1 MTNERTD
8 MLASGNDKLGSAL
21 HNGAWTRWRI
31 SFRVMRHRRFLRG
44 VQIAQFILLMS
55 GLIWLILRGTE
66 QMGYNWQWYRVPPYL
81 FELQDGQ
88 IAWGTLAR
96 GLLKTVEISVYGLF
110 LATFVGLCIAL
121 LRLSKS
127 TLGLYFARGYL
138 ELIRNTPL
146 LVQIYLFY
154 FIVAPVYGIDRFWAG
169 VLCLALFEGAYASEI
184 FRSGILAVDLGQW
197 DASYSLGMPRY
208 YAYRLVILPQ
218 AVRAMLPPLA
228 GVAISLVKDSA
239 ILSIIAISELTSAA
253 RDAVSESFMSFE
265 IWFTAAALYLALTM
279 TLSLFA
285 TYLERRMRFHQ

>member
-1 MTNERTD
+1 MINERTD
-8 MLASGNDKLGSAL
+8 MLASGNDKLGSVL

-31 SFRVMRHRRFLRG
+31 SFRVMRHRRFLPG

-110 LATFVGLCIAL
+110 LATLVGLCIAL

-169 VLCLALFEGAYASEI
+169 VICLALFEGAYASEI

-253 RDAVSESFMSFE
+253 RDAVSDSFMSFE
-265 IWFTAAALYLALTM
+265 IWFTAAALYLVLTM

-285 TYLERRMRFHQ
+285 SYLERRMKFHQ